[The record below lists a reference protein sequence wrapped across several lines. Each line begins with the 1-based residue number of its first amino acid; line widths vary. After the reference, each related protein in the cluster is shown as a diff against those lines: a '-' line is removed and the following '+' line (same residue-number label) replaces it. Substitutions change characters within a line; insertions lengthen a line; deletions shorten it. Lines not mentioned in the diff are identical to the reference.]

1 MPLPPV
7 HYAEKVKIAVS
18 GKGGTGKT
26 TIAATLARLIA
37 RRGRRVL
44 AIDCD
49 SNPNLATSLGLDDR
63 VAQKMRPMPKRAL
76 DDGTSVSDLIA
87 EYAVDAPDGV
97 ELVLAARVEEAGAGC
112 TCGSHATVR
121 GLLAE
126 IVSREADVTVV
137 DMEAGLEHLSR
148 SGGTLRYVDHLM
160 IVVEPYVK
168 STQTAYRTLALARD
182 LGIPR
187 ISVLGSKV
195 RDETEL
201 TTIRKVC
208 ADTGLQLI
216 GVIPYDESV
225 RVADRDG
232 KSPVDAVPESSM
244 VRAVDDL
251 AGALLETRTS
261 LSA

>member
-1 MPLPPV
+1 M
-7 HYAEKVKIAVS
+7 KIAVS

-26 TIAATLARLIA
+26 TIAATLARSLA
-37 RRGRRVL
+37 RRGQRVL

-49 SNPNLATSLGLDDR
+49 SNPNLATSLGLAEE
-63 VAQKMRPMPKRAL
+63 VARRMRPMPKRAM
-76 DDGTSVSDLIA
+76 DDGSTVTDLLA
-87 EYAVDAPDGV
+87 EYGVDAPDGV

-126 IVSREADVTVV
+126 IVSKQADVTVV

-148 SGGTLRYVDHLM
+148 SGGTLKYVDHLM

-168 STQTAYRTLALARD
+168 STQTAYRTVVLARD

-195 RDETEL
+195 RGQEEL
-201 TTIRKVC
+201 AAITRVC
-208 ADTGLQLI
+208 RETGLDLI
-216 GVIPYDESV
+216 GVIPYDEAV
-225 RVADRDG
+225 RLADRDG
-232 KSPVDAVPESSM
+232 KAPIDVTPDSPVVTAIDN
-244 VRAVDDL
+244 L
-251 AGALLETRTS
+251 AGELVAARTGNPRLEQPK
-261 LSA
+261 LEAV